1 MTNRILQT
9 VVLWLLAFTFICFVN
24 AIIAQTGTL
33 SGVVTDTETG
43 ETLIGA
49 TVMLP
54 ELEIGSATDL
64 DGHYQMNNV
73 PTGTHQVRFSYV
85 GYRTVNTTVT
95 ITAGNNTL
103 NMEMALDA
111 AGLDEIGRA
120 HV

>member
-9 VVLWLLAFTFICFVN
+9 VVLWLLAVTFTGFVN
-24 AIIAQTGTL
+24 VIHAQTGTL
-33 SGVVTDTETG
+33 SGVVTDSETG

-73 PTGTHQVRFSYV
+73 PTGTHQIRFSYV
-85 GYRTVNTTVT
+85 GYRTVNTRSEERRVGKECRCRV
-95 ITAGNNTL
+95 A
-103 NMEMALDA
+103 
-111 AGLDEIGRA
+111 
-120 HV
+120 